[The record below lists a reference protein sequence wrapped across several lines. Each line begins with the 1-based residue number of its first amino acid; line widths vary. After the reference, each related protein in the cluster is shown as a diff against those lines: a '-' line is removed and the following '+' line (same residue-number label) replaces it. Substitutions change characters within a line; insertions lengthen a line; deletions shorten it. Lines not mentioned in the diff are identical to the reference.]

1 MALTAKKGYVFL
13 YNVREYKISGRW
25 GVGDRILED

>member
-13 YNVREYKISGRW
+13 YNVREYKISEV
-25 GVGDRILED
+25 GVGDRI